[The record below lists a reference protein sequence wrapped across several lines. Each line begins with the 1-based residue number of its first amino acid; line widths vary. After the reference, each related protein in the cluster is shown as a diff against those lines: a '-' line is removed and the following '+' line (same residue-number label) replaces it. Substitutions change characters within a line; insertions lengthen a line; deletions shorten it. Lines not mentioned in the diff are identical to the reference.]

1 MNAKSI
7 SEKTV
12 SERKIGLMTN
22 IIFLLIAFAVGV
34 ALSVQAAAN
43 GQLAVAMGGNTL
55 AAAFYSFLT
64 GTIVLTVIAVLNGNL
79 TASLSVLPAQPWEY
93 LIGGLLG
100 AAAIS
105 GTILLAPRIGL
116 ANLLA
121 LVIAGQLLSSLAI
134 DNFGMLGVATRSV
147 SLIKTIGALA
157 MIAGVLLTLFGD
169 RILELVSFALSRH

>member
-1 MNAKSI
+1 M
-7 SEKTV
+7 
-12 SERKIGLMTN
+12 SERKISLITN
-22 IIFLLIAFAVGV
+22 IAYILIAFAVGV

-79 TASLSVLPAQPWEY
+79 TSALSVLPKQPWGH

-121 LVIAGQLLSSLAI
+121 LVIAGQLLSSLP
-134 DNFGMLGVATRSV
+134 
-147 SLIKTIGALA
+147 
-157 MIAGVLLTLFGD
+157 
-169 RILELVSFALSRH
+169 

>member
-1 MNAKSI
+1 MRLKNT
-7 SEKTV
+7 SETLM
-12 SERKIGLMTN
+12 SERKISLITN
-22 IIFLLIAFAVGV
+22 IAYILIAFSVGV
-34 ALSVQAAAN
+34 ALSVQAAVN

-79 TASLSVLPAQPWEY
+79 MIALSVLPKQSWEY

-134 DNFGMLGVATRSV
+134 DHFGILGGAVRPVSV
-147 SLIKTIGALA
+147 IKAIGALV
-157 MIAGVLLTLFGD
+157 MISGVLLTLFGD
-169 RILELVSFALSRH
+169 RILDVVTVGLKHN

>member
-1 MNAKSI
+1 MRLKNT
-7 SEKTV
+7 SETLM
-12 SERKIGLMTN
+12 SERKISLITN
-22 IIFLLIAFAVGV
+22 IAYILIAFSVGV
-34 ALSVQAAAN
+34 ALSVQAAVN

-64 GTIVLTVIAVLNGNL
+64 GTIVLTIIAVLNGNL
-79 TASLSVLPAQPWEY
+79 MIALSVLPKQSWEY

-121 LVIAGQLLSSLAI
+121 LVIAGQLLASLVI
-134 DNFGMLGVATRSV
+134 DHFGILGVAVRPVSV
-147 SLIKTIGALA
+147 IKAIGALV
-157 MIAGVLLTLFGD
+157 MISGVLLTLFGD
-169 RILELVSFALSRH
+169 RILDVVTVGLKHN

>member
-1 MNAKSI
+1 MRLKNT
-7 SEKTV
+7 SETLM
-12 SERKIGLMTN
+12 SERKISLITN
-22 IIFLLIAFAVGV
+22 IAYILIAFSVGV
-34 ALSVQAAAN
+34 ALSVQAAVN

-64 GTIVLTVIAVLNGNL
+64 GTIVLTIIAVLNGNL
-79 TASLSVLPAQPWEY
+79 MIALSVLPKQSWEY

-134 DNFGMLGVATRSV
+134 DHFGILGVAVRPV
-147 SLIKTIGALA
+147 SGIKTIGALV

-169 RILELVSFALSRH
+169 RILDVVTVGLKHN

>member
-1 MNAKSI
+1 M
-7 SEKTV
+7 
-12 SERKIGLMTN
+12 SERKISLITN
-22 IIFLLIAFAVGV
+22 IAYILIAFAVGV

-79 TASLSVLPAQPWEY
+79 TSALSVLPKQPWGH

-116 ANLLA
+116 ANVLA

-134 DNFGMLGVATRSV
+134 DHFGILGSCRATSFRD
-147 SLIKTIGALA
+147 KDNRRT
-157 MIAGVLLTLFGD
+157 GD
-169 RILELVSFALSRH
+169 DRWRAIDPIW

>member
-1 MNAKSI
+1 M
-7 SEKTV
+7 
-12 SERKIGLMTN
+12 SERKISLITN
-22 IIFLLIAFAVGV
+22 IAYILIAFAVGV
-34 ALSVQAAAN
+34 ALSVQAAVN
-43 GQLAVAMGGNTL
+43 GQLAVATGGNTL

-79 TASLSVLPAQPWEY
+79 MSALSVLPKQPWEH

-121 LVIAGQLLSSLAI
+121 LVIAGQLLSSLGYWASPC
-134 DNFGMLGVATRSV
+134 DQFPG
-147 SLIKTIGALA
+147 
-157 MIAGVLLTLFGD
+157 
-169 RILELVSFALSRH
+169 SRPSAHW

>member
-1 MNAKSI
+1 MRLKNT
-7 SEKTV
+7 SETLM
-12 SERKIGLMTN
+12 SERKISLITN
-22 IIFLLIAFAVGV
+22 IAYILIAFSVGV
-34 ALSVQAAAN
+34 ALSVQAAVN

-79 TASLSVLPAQPWEY
+79 MIALSVLPKQSWEY

-105 GTILLAPRIGL
+105 GAILLAPRIGL

-134 DNFGMLGVATRSV
+134 DHFGILGVAV
-147 SLIKTIGALA
+147 
-157 MIAGVLLTLFGD
+157 
-169 RILELVSFALSRH
+169 

>member
-1 MNAKSI
+1 MSLKNT
-7 SEKTV
+7 SEKLM
-12 SERKIGLMTN
+12 SERKISLITN
-22 IIFLLIAFAVGV
+22 IAYILISFAVGV
-34 ALSVQAAAN
+34 ALSVQAAVN

-79 TASLSVLPAQPWEY
+79 MSALSVLPKQPWEH

-134 DNFGMLGVATRSV
+134 DHFGILGSPCDQFPGSRP
-147 SLIKTIGALA
+147 LA
-157 MIAGVLLTLFGD
+157 
-169 RILELVSFALSRH
+169 HW

>member
-1 MNAKSI
+1 M
-7 SEKTV
+7 
-12 SERKIGLMTN
+12 SERKISLITN
-22 IIFLLIAFAVGV
+22 IAYILIAFSVGV
-34 ALSVQAAAN
+34 ALSVQAAVN

-79 TASLSVLPAQPWEY
+79 MIALSVLPKQPWEY

-121 LVIAGQLLSSLAI
+121 LVIAGQLLASLVI
-134 DNFGMLGVATRSV
+134 DHFGILGVAVRPVSV
-147 SLIKTIGALA
+147 IKAIGALV
-157 MIAGVLLTLFGD
+157 MISGVLLTLFGD
-169 RILELVSFALSRH
+169 RILDVVTVGLKHN

>member
-1 MNAKSI
+1 
-7 SEKTV
+7 
-12 SERKIGLMTN
+12 
-22 IIFLLIAFAVGV
+22 LLR
-34 ALSVQAAAN
+34 
-43 GQLAVAMGGNTL
+43 
-55 AAAFYSFLT
+55 
-64 GTIVLTVIAVLNGNL
+64 
-79 TASLSVLPAQPWEY
+79 SLSVLPNQSWGH

-134 DNFGMLGVATRSV
+134 DQFGILGVATRPV
-147 SLIKTIGALA
+147 SGIKIIGALV

-169 RILELVSFALSRH
+169 RILETVTVGLRHN